1 MKGNW
6 NTLTTQIET
15 LNAQLADS
23 LADKTQMDRDLK
35 GAMDDLG
42 AAILE
47 NEKLNS
53 ERLVDESDRNE
64 AKGRNEE
71 LKRYVYCDS
80 AGHDNYSCRD

>member
-6 NTLTTQIET
+6 NNLTAQIET
-15 LNAQLADS
+15 LNTQIANS
-23 LADKTQMDRDLK
+23 LSEKTQMDRDLK
-35 GAMDDLG
+35 GAMDDLSV
-42 AAILE
+42 AILE

-71 LKRYVYCDS
+71 LKRY
-80 AGHDNYSCRD
+80 ARRPQ

>member
-6 NTLTTQIET
+6 NNLTAQIET
-15 LNAQLADS
+15 LNTQLANS

-35 GAMDDLG
+35 GAMDDLS

-53 ERLVDESDRNE
+53 ERLVDESHRNE
-64 AKGRNEE
+64 AKGRNEG
-71 LKRYVYCDS
+71 LKRCAYCIQS
-80 AGHDNYSCRD
+80 